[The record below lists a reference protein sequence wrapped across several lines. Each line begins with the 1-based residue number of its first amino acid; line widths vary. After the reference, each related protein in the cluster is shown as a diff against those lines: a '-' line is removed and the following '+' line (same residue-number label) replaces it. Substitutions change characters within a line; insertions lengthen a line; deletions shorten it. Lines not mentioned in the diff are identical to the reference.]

1 MIKNAKSLPQVFYGL
16 HMVEGVAEYVE
27 PTKEPYRILVG
38 ESAIKNMDPTFQGKP
53 VYVDH
58 VDEVDLDNLQEEAD
72 GYVLDSFYNKLDGK
86 HWVKFI
92 VVSDRAK
99 DAIRR
104 GWKLSNAYVP
114 KAFTNGGLWHGVEYS
129 KEVTSG
135 EYEHLAIVK
144 NPRYEESLILTP
156 DEFKKYNAEKE
167 SELSQLTNSKTKKEK
182 TAMGLPK
189 LNIFKRTKVEN
200 STDLDGLMVELPKS
214 KIEMPLTQVVNEL
227 DVIKNMNGYAN
238 GDHMVKVGEDE
249 MSVNDLVKKHM
260 DMRNEMEKLK
270 AAKESKET
278 EIAEDEVGDRGGDTA
293 LDNDEP
299 ADEHATENDEDDE
312 VAKKK
317 ALELAKHEEKEITA
331 EKKKN
336 ELAEAA
342 KKKAEV
348 AKKAAALKNAHL
360 RDPDEE
366 VATVDLM
373 EDQIA
378 RGRSRYGS

>member
-1 MIKNAKSLPQVFYGL
+1 
-16 HMVEGVAEYVE
+16 MVEGVAEYAE
-27 PTKEPYRILVG
+27 PEKDAYRILVG

-278 EIAEDEVGDRGGDTA
+278 EISEDEVGDRGGDTA
-293 LDNDEP
+293 LDNDDS
-299 ADEHATENDEDDE
+299 ADDHAMENEDDE
-312 VAKKK
+312 DAKKK
-317 ALELAKHEEKEITA
+317 ALEVAKNEEKEVA
-331 EKKKN
+331 EEKKKN

-342 KKKAEV
+342 KKKSDA

-366 VATVDLM
+366 VAKVDLM

-378 RGRSRYGS
+378 RGRARYGT

>member
-1 MIKNAKSLPQVFYGL
+1 MIRNAKTLPQVFYGL
-16 HMVEGVAEYVE
+16 HMVEGVAEYAE
-27 PTKEPYRILVG
+27 PEKEPYRILVG

-53 VYVDH
+53 VYLDH

-99 DAIRR
+99 DAIKR
-104 GWKLSNAYVP
+104 GWKLSNAYIP
-114 KAFTNGGLWHGVEYS
+114 KSFVNGGLWHGVEYS

-144 NPRYEESLILTP
+144 NPRYEESLVLTP
-156 DEFKKYNAEKE
+156 DEFKKYNADKE
-167 SELSQLTNSKTKKEK
+167 QELSHLTNSKTKKEK

-200 STDLDGLMVELPKS
+200 STDLDGLMIELPKS
-214 KIEMPLTQVVNEL
+214 KIDMPLTQIVNEL
-227 DVIKNMNGYAN
+227 DAIKNMNGYAN

-249 MSVNDLVKKHM
+249 MSVNDLVKKHL

-270 AAKESKET
+270 ASKESEAT
-278 EIAEDEVGDRGGDTA
+278 EVAEDEVGDRGGDKS
-293 LDNDEP
+293 LENEDPGGDPSVDNEEDE
-299 ADEHATENDEDDE
+299 E
-312 VAKKK
+312 AKKK
-317 ALELAKHEEKEITA
+317 ALEVAKNEEKEA
-331 EKKKN
+331 AEEKKKN
-336 ELAEAA
+336 ELSEAA
-342 KKKAEV
+342 RKKSEA

-366 VATVDLM
+366 AATVELM

-378 RGRSRYGS
+378 RGRARYGS

>member
-1 MIKNAKSLPQVFYGL
+1 MIRNAKSLPQVFYGL
-16 HMVEGVAEYVE
+16 HMVEGVAEYAE
-27 PTKEPYRILVG
+27 PEKEPYRILVG

-53 VYVDH
+53 VYLDH
-58 VDEVDLDNLQEEAD
+58 VDEVDLENLQEEAD

-99 DAIRR
+99 DAIKR
-104 GWKLSNAYVP
+104 GWKLSNAYIP

-144 NPRYEESLILTP
+144 NPRYEESLILSP
-156 DEFKKYNAEKE
+156 DEFKKYNADKE
-167 SELSQLTNSKTKKEK
+167 RELTQLTNSKTTKEK
-182 TAMGLPK
+182 TPMGLSK

-200 STDLDGLMVELPKS
+200 SVDLDGLMVELPKS

-238 GDHMVKVGEDE
+238 GDHMVKVGDDE
-249 MSVNDLVKKHM
+249 MSVNDLVKKHL

-270 AAKESKET
+270 AAKESEAT
-278 EIAEDEVGDRGGDTA
+278 EIAEDEVGDRGGDKS
-293 LDNDEP
+293 LENDEA
-299 ADEHATENDEDDE
+299 ADDHAVENDEDDE
-312 VAKKK
+312 EAKKK
-317 ALELAKHEEKEITA
+317 ALELAKHEEKEIA
-331 EKKKN
+331 EEKKKN

-342 KKKAEV
+342 RKKAEA
-348 AKKAAALKNAHL
+348 AKKAAALRNAHL
-360 RDPDEE
+360 KDPDEE
-366 VATVDLM
+366 VARIDLTG
-373 EDQIA
+373 DQVA
-378 RGRSRYGS
+378 RGKARYGS

>member
-16 HMVEGVAEYVE
+16 HMVEGVAEYAE
-27 PTKEPYRILVG
+27 PEKEAYRILVG

-58 VDEVDLDNLQEEAD
+58 VDEVNLDQIQTEAD

-92 VVSDRAK
+92 VVSDRGK
-99 DAIRR
+99 DAIQR
-104 GWKLSNAYVP
+104 GWKLSNAYFP
-114 KAFTNGGLWHGVEYS
+114 KSFIAGGLWHGVEYS

-144 NPRYEESLILTP
+144 NPRYEESIILTP

-167 SELSQLTNSKTKKEK
+167 LELTQLSNSKTTKER
-182 TAMGLPK
+182 THMGLPK

-200 STDLDGLMVELPKS
+200 SNDLDGLMVELPKS
-214 KIEMPLTQVVNEL
+214 KIEMPLTQVVDEL
-227 DVIKNMNGYAN
+227 DVIKNMHGYAN
-238 GDHMVKVGEDE
+238 GEHLVK
-249 MSVNDLVKKHM
+249 VNDLVKKHM
-260 DMRNEMEKLK
+260 ELSNEMEKLK
-270 AAKESKET
+270 AAKESEET
-278 EIAEDEVGDRGGDTA
+278 EVAEDEVGDRGGDTS
-293 LDNDEP
+293 LDNDEA
-299 ADEHATENDEDDE
+299 ADEHATENADDE
-312 VAKKK
+312 AEKKK
-317 ALELAKHEEKEITA
+317 ALEEKEAEAETKKNALAAAA
-331 EKKKN
+331 EKK
-336 ELAEAA
+336 AQA
-342 KKKAEV
+342 

-366 VATVDLM
+366 VATVALM